1 MYWSIY
7 TWGEGGGILFV
18 QRSTSFSHELGDA
31 FQIFCCV
38 LLKRYF
44 FSSSGSMQK
53 PFQLLPLNEVVCLRQ
68 VDNRVALVW
77 FCGTRVWF

>member
-1 MYWSIY
+1 M
-7 TWGEGGGILFV
+7 GEGREGGGFLLWG

-68 VDNRVALVW
+68 VEHLPLPEQS
-77 FCGTRVWF
+77 GL

>member
-1 MYWSIY
+1 M
-7 TWGEGGGILFV
+7 GEGRGRESCFL

-68 VDNRVALVW
+68 VEHLPLPEQS
-77 FCGTRVWF
+77 GL